1 MVWGGDASKRKVSPS
16 VVDLSGPVCLHAV
29 PPRAADGFMNKMFIT
44 DPRNFVER
52 FRAKGQRIGSFYFGH
67 REGFEPG
74 VFISS
79 DHPHKE
85 IHLRRSGS
93 ASIFGSTLRRH

>member
-79 DHPHKE
+79 DQP
-85 IHLRRSGS
+85 
-93 ASIFGSTLRRH
+93 STQRDSPEAIGKRKYFRIYTA